1 MKNFNNEIKSVKGI
15 SIIALV
21 ITIVVLIILAG
32 VAINMTIRQNGVLT
46 KAKLSQQK
54 YQNSQ
59 KEEESILENMTD
71 EINKGTSNSN
81 ISEERIRQMIREEIN
96 NRSISVYPTGTPVVL
111 DSTSGELSKEKNI
124 TAPGD
129 GWIVIDVIPNGSNG
143 VHYTLKVGNLYDNK
157 TDGNVWLNLKGSLP
171 CKTGETI
178 QYRWWGRSC
187 KEGYITFIPQQ

>member
-129 GWIVIDVIPNGSNG
+129 GWIVIGIRANGANG
-143 VHYTLKVGNLYDNK
+143 VDYTLKVGNLYDYK
-157 TDGNVWLNLKGSLP
+157 TDGKEWLNIKGSLP
-171 CKTGETI
+171 CKKGETI

-187 KEGYITFIPQQ
+187 VGGSITFIPQQ

>member
-32 VAINMTIRQNGVLT
+32 IAINMTIRQNGVLT

-124 TAPGD
+124 IAPGD
-129 GWIVIDVIPNGSNG
+129 GWIVIGIRPNGTNG
-143 VHYTLKVGNLYDNK
+143 VHYELKVGNLYDSK
-157 TDGNVWLNLKGSLP
+157 TDGNVWLSIKGSLP
-171 CKTGETI
+171 CKKGETI
-178 QYRWWGRSC
+178 QYRWWGSSC
-187 KEGYITFIPQQ
+187 AEGYITFIPQQ

>member
-32 VAINMTIRQNGVLT
+32 IAINMTIRQNGVLT

-54 YQNSQ
+54 YQNTQ

-129 GWIVIDVIPNGSNG
+129 GWIVIGIRPNGTNG
-143 VHYTLKVGNLYDNK
+143 VHYELKVGNLYDSK
-157 TDGNVWLNLKGSLP
+157 TDGNVWLSIKGSLP
-171 CKTGETI
+171 CKKGETI
-178 QYRWWGRSC
+178 QYRWWGSSC
-187 KEGYITFIPQQ
+187 AEGYITFIPQQ

>member
-71 EINKGTSNSN
+71 DDIKVKGKIESVD
-81 ISEERIRQMIREEIN
+81 IER
-96 NRSISVYPTGTPVVL
+96 T
-111 DSTSGELSKEKNI
+111 
-124 TAPGD
+124 
-129 GWIVIDVIPNGSNG
+129 ID
-143 VHYTLKVGNLYDNK
+143 
-157 TDGNVWLNLKGSLP
+157 
-171 CKTGETI
+171 
-178 QYRWWGRSC
+178 
-187 KEGYITFIPQQ
+187 